1 MVKCWYSAVESGMSM
16 LAHNKSFVQGELST
30 LNGLLDCGE
39 LLIGACDGAELT
51 FPISGIL

>member
-1 MVKCWYSAVESGMSM
+1 M
-16 LAHNKSFVQGELST
+16 LAHNKSFVQGELFT